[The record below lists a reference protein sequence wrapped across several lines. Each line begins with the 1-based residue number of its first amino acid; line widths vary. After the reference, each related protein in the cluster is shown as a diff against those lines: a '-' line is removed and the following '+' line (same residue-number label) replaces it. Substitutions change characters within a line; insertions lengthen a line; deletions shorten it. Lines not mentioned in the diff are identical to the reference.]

1 MAAAPKSG
9 IAVGQNKGHKVTPKA
24 IAPKQVARKSV
35 VSKRTTFVRSLV
47 NEITG
52 LAPYERRIVELIRNS
67 QEKRAKKLSKKKL
80 GTHARAMRK
89 FENMNNLIAELRR
102 QGH

>member
-1 MAAAPKSG
+1 MAAPKSG

-24 IAPKQVARKSV
+24 VKPKHAARKAV
-35 VSKRTTFVRSLV
+35 VSKRTAFVRSLV
-47 NEITG
+47 GEITG

-80 GTHARAMRK
+80 GTHVRAMRK
-89 FENMNNLIAELRR
+89 FENMTNLIAELRR